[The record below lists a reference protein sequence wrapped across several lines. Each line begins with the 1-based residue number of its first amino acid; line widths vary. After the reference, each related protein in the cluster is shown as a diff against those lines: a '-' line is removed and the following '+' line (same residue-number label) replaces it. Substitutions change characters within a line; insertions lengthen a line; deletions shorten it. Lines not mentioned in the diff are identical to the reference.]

1 MNFSDSFLQEES
13 LANEKKLGPSIPDN
27 IREELEKNKNKDVV
41 IETELQIP
49 PVETSDDVD
58 LTEDEMNVKKKRG
71 DRGSKRKNKP
81 ENVSEAQEEQYY
93 KLGMDS
99 KYDVWLPPSNQ
110 SGDGK
115 TSLNEKLG
123 Y

>member
-1 MNFSDSFLQEES
+1 MQTEPS
-13 LANEKKLGPSIPDN
+13 ANEKKLGPSIPDH
-27 IREELEKNKNKDVV
+27 IREELEKSENKEEMLTDTK
-41 IETELQIP
+41 LQSP
-49 PVETSDDVD
+49 PIAVETSNDIV
-58 LTEDEMNVKKKRG
+58 LNEDEVNVKKKRG

-81 ENVSEAQEEQYY
+81 ENVSEEQEEQYY
-93 KLGMDS
+93 KVGMDS
-99 KYDVWLPPSNQ
+99 KYDVWVPPSNQ

>member
-1 MNFSDSFLQEES
+1 MS
-13 LANEKKLGPSIPDN
+13 
-27 IREELEKNKNKDVV
+27 V
-41 IETELQIP
+41 
-49 PVETSDDVD
+49 DD
-58 LTEDEMNVKKKRG
+58 LPEAEDEVNVKKKRG

-81 ENVSEAQEEQYY
+81 EEASEPPEEQYY
-93 KLGMDS
+93 KIGMDS
-99 KYDVWLPPSNQ
+99 KYDVWVPPSNQ

>member
-1 MNFSDSFLQEES
+1 MVDTKLQ
-13 LANEKKLGPSIPDN
+13 
-27 IREELEKNKNKDVV
+27 
-41 IETELQIP
+41 TP
-49 PVETSDDVD
+49 PVEMSVDD
-58 LTEDEMNVKKKRG
+58 LPEAEDEVNVKKKRG

-81 ENVSEAQEEQYY
+81 EETSEPQEEQYY
-93 KLGMDS
+93 KIGMDS
-99 KYDVWLPPSNQ
+99 KYDVWVPPSNQ

>member
-1 MNFSDSFLQEES
+1 MQAES
-13 LANEKKLGPSIPDN
+13 PVNEKKLGPSIPEY
-27 IREELEKNKNKDVV
+27 IKEELEKNKNKEDVV

-58 LTEDEMNVKKKRG
+58 LTEDEINVKKKRG

-81 ENVSEAQEEQYY
+81 ENMSDAQEEQYY
-93 KLGMDS
+93 KVGMDS
-99 KYDVWLPPSNQ
+99 KYDVWVPPSNQ